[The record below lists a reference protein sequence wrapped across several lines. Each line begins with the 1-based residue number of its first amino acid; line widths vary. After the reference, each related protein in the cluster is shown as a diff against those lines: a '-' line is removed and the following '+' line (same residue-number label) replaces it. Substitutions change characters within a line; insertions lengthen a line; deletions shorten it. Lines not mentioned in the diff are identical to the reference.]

1 MPMFKQKDLTMLL
14 STDSFIERYQG
25 IRDLLITPYNTSEDI
40 IIQVLII
47 LTAPFVTAS
56 EIALFA
62 LDSIS
67 SLLSCL
73 LTPCKLI
80 LGMESNPKKEFTHAT
95 TCAAVTAVSVV
106 EAVSL
111 ELAATAGLIS
121 RGVATLF
128 FSAPSTNEKDLPK
141 NKLPEVAYSLA
152 P

>member
-67 SLLSCL
+67 SL
-73 LTPCKLI
+73 
-80 LGMESNPKKEFTHAT
+80 
-95 TCAAVTAVSVV
+95 
-106 EAVSL
+106 
-111 ELAATAGLIS
+111 
-121 RGVATLF
+121 
-128 FSAPSTNEKDLPK
+128 
-141 NKLPEVAYSLA
+141 
-152 P
+152 